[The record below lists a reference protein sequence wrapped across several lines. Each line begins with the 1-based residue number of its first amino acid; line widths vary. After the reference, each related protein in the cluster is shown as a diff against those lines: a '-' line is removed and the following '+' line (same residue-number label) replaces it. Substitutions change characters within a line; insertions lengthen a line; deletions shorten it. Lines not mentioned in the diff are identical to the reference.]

1 MSFRFI
7 RLPGLSVVTLLLLA
21 GCGKDTR
28 PDPTP
33 EPPLPPAPTG
43 SSQVQRWLTT
53 TDPANRFSKST
64 IPLNFAATNGQNTAI
79 FVDTTQTYQTVDGF
93 GYALTGG
100 SAQVLHQMGASERAA
115 LLRELFAIDG
125 TNIGT
130 SYLRLSIGAS
140 DLDASVFSYDDL
152 PAGQIDPTLA
162 RFSLNPDRQHL
173 LPVLKEILAVNPDIK
188 ILGSPWSPPTWMKT
202 NGNSVGGSLKPEYY
216 AAYAQYFVK
225 YIQEMKA
232 EGVTIDAVTL
242 QNEPLYGGNNPSMLM
257 SAAEQASF
265 IRDHV
270 GPAFRAAGITT
281 KIIAYD
287 HNLDRTDYPLEVLRD
302 PQASQYVDG
311 SAFHLYGGS
320 ISDMTTVR
328 NAYPAKN
335 VYFTEQ
341 WTDGNSPFN
350 ESFRFHMSSLM
361 IGAPR
366 NWSRNVIA
374 WNLASDQNF
383 GPHTPGGCSTCMGAV
398 TISGNTVTR
407 NATYYTVAHAAKF
420 VRPGSVRINT
430 NSPTNLPNVAFK
442 NPEGRKVLLVMNT
455 GGSTQTFDITYRGK
469 AATTSLEAG
478 AAGTYVW

>member
-1 MSFRFI
+1 MNLSFAPTF
-7 RLPGLSVVTLLLLA
+7 GLTGLLAVSLLA
-21 GCGKDTR
+21 GCGKDDK
-28 PDPTP
+28 PGPTP
-33 EPPLPPAPTG
+33 EPPLPPVSTG
-43 SSQVQRWLTT
+43 PSQVQLWLTT
-53 TDPANRFSKST
+53 TNPAARFSKST
-64 IPLNFAATNGQNTAI
+64 TPLNFAATSSQNTAI
-79 FVDTTQTYQTVDGF
+79 FVDTTQAYQTIDGF

-100 SAQVLHQMGASERAA
+100 SAQLLHQMGAAERAA
-115 LLRELFAIDG
+115 LLKELFATDG
-125 TNIGT
+125 ANIGT

-140 DLDASVFSYDDL
+140 DLDPRVFTYDE
-152 PAGQIDPTLA
+152 AGPDPTLA
-162 RFSLNPDRQHL
+162 KFTLDPDRQHL
-173 LPVLKEILAVNPDIK
+173 LPVLREILAISPGIK
-188 ILGSPWSPPTWMKT
+188 IMGSPWTAPLWMKT
-202 NGNSVGGSLKPEYY
+202 NNNSVGGSLKPEYY

-225 YIQEMKA
+225 YIQGMKA

-257 SAAEQASF
+257 SAAEQAAF

-287 HNLDRTDYPLEVLRD
+287 HNLDRTDYPLAVLRD
-302 PQASQYVDG
+302 PQANPYVDG
-311 SAFHLYGGS
+311 SAFHLYGGA

-328 NAYPAKN
+328 NAFPAKN

-341 WTDGNSPFN
+341 WTDGNSPFS
-350 ESFRFHMSSLM
+350 ESFRFHMSNLM

-383 GPHTPGGCSTCMGAV
+383 GPHTPGGCSSCMGAV

-430 NSPTNLPNVAFK
+430 NTPTNLPNVAFK
-442 NPEGRKVLLVMNT
+442 NPGGQKVLLVMNT